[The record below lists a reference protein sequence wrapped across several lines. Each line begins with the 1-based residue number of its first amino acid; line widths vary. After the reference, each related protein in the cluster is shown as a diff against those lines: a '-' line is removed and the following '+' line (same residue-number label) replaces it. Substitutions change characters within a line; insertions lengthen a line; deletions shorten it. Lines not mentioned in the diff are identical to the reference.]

1 MGQVDSFF
9 QSLPTAPSLHVIIEP
24 HPDVLQHMRD
34 TGWYEKKGVRILEG
48 KWQDFI
54 ESGSESDVLLDAGG
68 FDAIY
73 TDTFSED
80 YDGETMRL
88 ACMYDS
94 LTIRDQTCTD
104 SSSISRD
111 CSPGPMPG
119 SASSTA
125 SVPRVSAVLTARVA
139 FAKNPRARYAVLTI
153 VASQTRYFT
162 TSTSIC
168 PRYTSKRSVWR
179 YVGTSLT

>member
-9 QSLPTAPSLHVIIEP
+9 QSLPTAPALHVIIEP

-34 TGWYEKKGVRILEG
+34 TGWYEKKGVKILEG

-68 FDAIY
+68 FDAVY

-80 YDGETMRL
+80 YDGATMRL

-111 CSPGPMPG
+111 CSPGPTPG

-125 SVPRVSAVLTARVA
+125 SVPRVSAVLAARGRRA
-139 FAKNPRARYAVLTI
+139 ARYVVLMI
-153 VASQTRYFT
+153 HASQTRYST